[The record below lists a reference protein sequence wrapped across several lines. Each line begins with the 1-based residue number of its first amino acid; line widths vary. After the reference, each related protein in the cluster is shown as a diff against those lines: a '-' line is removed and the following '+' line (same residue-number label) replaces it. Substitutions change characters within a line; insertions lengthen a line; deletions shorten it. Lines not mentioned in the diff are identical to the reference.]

1 MMRPSNDL
9 PAVYLCRD
17 VVDFRKGINGL
28 AIVVEEAGDSLSIPQ
43 IKAAEDSCT
52 FDEGNLSAYMWP
64 TSITHWCVARRCE
77 VNPGSTKRASVNI
90 RPSPDSSRPNSP
102 HCAMTNGLF
111 LPHGESPCRSCYD
124 VANTHVYTR
133 LERYIDIRYIPNMLK
148 SLADKTTRDIY
159 DGVNSRQA
167 RKLPPALRDKA
178 RRLLDQINA
187 APTLDM
193 LRIPPSNRLEKL
205 KGDRA
210 GFWSLRINDQWRIV
224 FRWQGQ
230 DAIDVQVI
238 DYH

>member
-1 MMRPSNDL
+1 MAFSYSVVKV
-9 PAVYLCRD
+9 PANPVTTWLTPR
-17 VVDFRKGINGL
+17 FTR
-28 AIVVEEAGDSLSIPQ
+28 ALSCI
-43 IKAAEDSCT
+43 
-52 FDEGNLSAYMWP
+52 
-64 TSITHWCVARRCE
+64 SIYD
-77 VNPGSTKRASVNI
+77 I
-90 RPSPDSSRPNSP
+90 
-102 HCAMTNGLF
+102 F
-111 LPHGESPCRSCYD
+111 LD
-124 VANTHVYTR
+124 
-133 LERYIDIRYIPNMLK
+133 MLK

-167 RKLPPALRDKA
+167 RKLPRELHDKA